1 MHKTIPHKNREFEAA
16 FHATLGDT
24 APQRPPFPGFSRFC
38 QSLARYDVPAVADT
52 RACYISLEK
61 A

>member
-1 MHKTIPHKNREFEAA
+1 MHKTIPHRARKADFA

-24 APQRPPFPGFSRFC
+24 APKDPPFPGFSRFC
-38 QSLARYDVPAVADT
+38 QSLAPNDVTAVVDT
-52 RACYISLEK
+52 QACYTSLER